1 MSVGKELVSIST
13 FSKTSGRWLGA
24 IVGVR
29 LATFAG
35 GGAGDGAG
43 CLCFL
48 LGGGWE
54 NRLIILMES

>member
-1 MSVGKELVSIST
+1 MGKELVRVST
-13 FSKTSGRWLGA
+13 FSKATGRWLGA

-35 GGAGDGAG
+35 GGGLGG
-43 CLCFL
+43 GGGSLFL